1 MGMKLFFIKRTDT
14 GQYLE
19 WQRIVPR
26 WTTRDNAVVYRS
38 HAFAADTAD
47 TISSNDNIP
56 VEIETYDID
65 DGQEALKVLATLE
78 SILPLGDM
86 IYQVRD
92 SEGLGWDGPKV
103 KAWGAACD
111 RAERLVKPLIAQ
123 MFLEEAGND
132 SLPDS

>member
-38 HAFAADTAD
+38 RAFAADTAD

-56 VEIETYDID
+56 VEIETFDID
-65 DGQEALKVLATLE
+65 AGQEALKMLAYLVE
-78 SILPLGDM
+78 YDYIED
-86 IYQVRD
+86 YDARQD
-92 SEGLGWDGPKV
+92 
-103 KAWGAACD
+103 
-111 RAERLVKPLIAQ
+111 AERLIKT
-123 MFLEEAGND
+123 GG
-132 SLPDS
+132 